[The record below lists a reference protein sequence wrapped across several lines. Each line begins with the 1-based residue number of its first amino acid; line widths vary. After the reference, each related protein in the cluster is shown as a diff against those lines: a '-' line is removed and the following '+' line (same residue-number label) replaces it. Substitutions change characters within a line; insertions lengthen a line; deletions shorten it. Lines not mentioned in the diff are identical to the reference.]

1 MAGKSDA
8 LSLEQYLKLPYPVTI
23 YPEPEGGFTVEVR
36 DLPGCVGQG
45 GTVAEALETIE
56 EARRLWLEVAY
67 EHGDDIPR
75 PLIDDGFGGRVL
87 LRMPRSLHR
96 RLVEGAEREG
106 VSLNQHLASLLSES
120 NAVNTLKKEIREL
133 EERVGRLSMVPG

>member
-1 MAGKSDA
+1 MGGMSDR
-8 LSLEQYLKLPYPVTI
+8 SPLEHYLNLNYPVTL
-23 YPEPEGGFTVEVR
+23 YPESEGGYTVEIK

-45 GTVAEALETIE
+45 ETVAEALENIE

-67 EHGDDIPR
+67 EHGDEIPH

-96 RLVEGAEREG
+96 RLVEGADREG
-106 VSLNQHLASLLSES
+106 VSLNQHLVSLLSES
-120 NAVNTLKKEIREL
+120 NAVNALKKEIREL
-133 EERVGRLSMVPG
+133 EERVDRLRVPG